1 MEQKVI
7 YKLFLFIGS
16 FFILSNSGCDKNDV
30 DYIVSANYYYINETQ
45 YQIEMEIFNTNK
57 ELIKNYAIQPSDTL
71 RFSIK
76 TEGGAGPFQF
86 TDSKGSGDS
95 IYLTFSDLRYLSLR
109 KDYDSIFFEKSYI
122 KTKISD
128 KEYDMYYFFT
138 NEIFNNALELK

>member
-1 MEQKVI
+1 
-7 YKLFLFIGS
+7 LLIGS

-30 DYIVSANYYYINETQ
+30 DYIASTNYYYVNETQ
-45 YQIEMEIFNTNK
+45 YQIELEVFNSSK
-57 ELIKNYAIQPSDTL
+57 ELIKNYLIQPIDTL
-71 RFSIK
+71 SFSIK

-86 TDSKGSGDS
+86 TDTKGFGDS

-128 KEYDMYYFFT
+128 KEYDLYYFFT
-138 NEIFNNALELK
+138 DETFNNALELKQIIR